1 MVFLLIPGLPR
12 LLVAGGFYVSGVETR
27 LCRQSAANADPA
39 LFNAGSALPNT
50 GGVMEIAWLE
60 DFIALAEH
68 MNFSRAA
75 AARQVTQPAFGR
87 RISALERWIGTPLVD
102 RDTHRLSLT
111 AAGEEFRPVAEE
123 SLRRLQQGRRE
134 ALDAANIA
142 ASLRFAAT
150 NALALT
156 FFPAWLRRLGP
167 AISPSAINLVADNMQ
182 GCEQI
187 MLRGQAQFLLCHH
200 HPAAATRLN
209 PNDFASV
216 KLGEDAL
223 VPVTAP
229 GPDGKPQHLLPGS
242 AEAPVPYL
250 AFSEQSGMGRILAA
264 SWAQDGCAA
273 HLKPVFTS
281 HVAVV
286 LKALAA
292 DGRGVAWAPLSLA
305 AEDLAAGTALV
316 RAGDVAWDIPME
328 VRLYRPR
335 ARQNANAEALWK
347 MLRAA

>member
-1 MVFLLIPGLPR
+1 
-12 LLVAGGFYVSGVETR
+12 
-27 LCRQSAANADPA
+27 
-39 LFNAGSALPNT
+39 
-50 GGVMEIAWLE
+50 MEITWLE
-60 DFIALAEH
+60 DFVALAEH

-87 RISALERWIGTPLVD
+87 RISALERWVGAPLVD
-102 RDTHRLSLT
+102 RETHRLSLT
-111 AAGEEFRPVAEE
+111 AAGAQFLPVAEE
-123 SLRRLQQGRRE
+123 TIRRLRQGRRE

-156 FFPAWLRRLGP
+156 FFPAWLRQLG
-167 AISPSAINLVADNMQ
+167 ASVSTSAINLVADNMQ

-187 MLRGQAQFLLCHH
+187 MLDGQAQFLLCHY

-216 KLGEDAL
+216 RLGMDML

-229 GPDGKPQHLLPGS
+229 DGAGMPRHALPGS
-242 AEAPVPYL
+242 PEQPVSYL

-286 LKALAA
+286 LKSLAA
-292 DGRGVAWAPLSLA
+292 DGRGVAWAPLSLV
-305 AEDLAAGTALV
+305 AEDLAAGQNLV
-316 RAGDVAWDIPME
+316 RAGPGAWDIAME
-328 VRLYRPR
+328 IRLYRPR
-335 ARQNANAEALWK
+335 ARQNGNAEAFWK
-347 MLRAA
+347 MLKEAEAS

>member
-1 MVFLLIPGLPR
+1 
-12 LLVAGGFYVSGVETR
+12 
-27 LCRQSAANADPA
+27 
-39 LFNAGSALPNT
+39 
-50 GGVMEIAWLE
+50 MEITWLE
-60 DFIALAEH
+60 DFVALAEH

-87 RISALERWIGTPLVD
+87 RISALERWVGAPLVD
-102 RDTHRLSLT
+102 RETHRLSLT
-111 AAGEEFRPVAEE
+111 AAGAQFLPVAEE
-123 SLRRLQQGRRE
+123 TIRRLRQGRRE

-156 FFPAWLRRLGP
+156 FFPAWLRQLG
-167 AISPSAINLVADNMQ
+167 ASVSTSAINLVADNMQ

-187 MLRGQAQFLLCHH
+187 MLDGQAQFLLCHY

-216 KLGEDAL
+216 RLGMDML

-229 GPDGKPQHLLPGS
+229 DGAGMPRHALPGS
-242 AEAPVPYL
+242 PEQPVSYL

-286 LKALAA
+286 LKSLAA
-292 DGRGVAWAPLSLA
+292 DGRGVAWAPLSLV
-305 AEDLAAGTALV
+305 AEDLAAGQNLV
-316 RAGDVAWDIPME
+316 RAGPGAWDIAME
-328 VRLYRPR
+328 IRLYRPR
-335 ARQNANAEALWK
+335 ARQNGNAEAFWK
-347 MLRAA
+347 MLKEVEAS